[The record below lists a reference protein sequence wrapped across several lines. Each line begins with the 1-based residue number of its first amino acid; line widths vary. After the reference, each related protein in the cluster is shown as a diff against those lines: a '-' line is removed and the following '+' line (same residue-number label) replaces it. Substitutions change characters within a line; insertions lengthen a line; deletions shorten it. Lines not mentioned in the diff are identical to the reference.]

1 MVSVLCIQAL
11 MCPVVSPAVAYG
23 MAVRF
28 EPYRTAKGLSS
39 HRDKAVTAPPSGRY
53 RPVMAF
59 SEPSG
64 EILTVETWR
73 ISLQMMKK

>member
-1 MVSVLCIQAL
+1 
-11 MCPVVSPAVAYG
+11 

-39 HRDKAVTAPPSGRY
+39 HRDKAVTASPSGRY
-53 RPVMAF
+53 RLVITF
-59 SEPSG
+59 FEPSG

-73 ISLQMMKK
+73 IFLQMMEKHGPENSNLILQI

>member
-1 MVSVLCIQAL
+1 
-11 MCPVVSPAVAYG
+11 MCPVFSPAVAYG

-28 EPYRTAKGLSS
+28 KRYRTANGLSS

-53 RPVMAF
+53 RLVMAF

-64 EILTVETWR
+64 LILTIETWR
-73 ISLQMMKK
+73 ISAQMMEK